1 MNIRHMDRQR
11 LEDFIDVSR
20 AVAKEDEWVLVVHQV
35 SYRDEEVYQYYY
47 VVHSLRT
54 ITWLEDLDGY
64 LLFRECIQASEWRHK
79 SRLLCD
85 YIFLFLIVIIQGSN
99 SRLNIGER
107 STKIVS
113 LTLCLTAWQE
123 THRILS
129 TQIPHDKLTSETHTQ
144 RNSLLPW
151 R

>member
-123 THRILS
+123 KHRILS

>member
-1 MNIRHMDRQR
+1 MDRQR

>member
-85 YIFLFLIVIIQGSN
+85 YIFLFLIVIIQGLN

>member
-1 MNIRHMDRQR
+1 MNIWHMDRQR